1 MSRIY
6 KHSLLIRYSKIKLHR
21 IVNIDSVKISFLEDG
36 DKNRSITFEFN
47 IPRAAIEFYGMLK
60 QYI

>member
-6 KHSLLIRYSKIKLHR
+6 KHSLLIRYSKIKLYER
-21 IVNIDSVKISFLEDG
+21 DNDSVEISFLEDG
-36 DKNRSITFEFN
+36 DINRSFTFEFN
-47 IPRAAIEFYGMLK
+47 SPRAAMEFYGTLK